1 LAYIAFAKDIYRVYG
16 DKQLFDKLS
25 SNYRAVFAME
35 SMRTAKTPSRPLKKV
50 KGMSD
55 KLNRKFDIWFLI
67 YLLFTVSI
75 ILLNVYGYIS
85 FGYGLGDV
93 FSLGV
98 IFLIAVFLSFIYI
111 IEVRKLNKPL
121 GKLIFMGVLLADII
135 VIVLY
140 LTIFRGP
147 EFPWH
152 GNLFLR

>member
-1 LAYIAFAKDIYRVYG
+1 M
-16 DKQLFDKLS
+16 
-25 SNYRAVFAME
+25 SN
-35 SMRTAKTPSRPLKKV
+35 
-50 KGMSD
+50 
-55 KLNRKFDIWFLI
+55 KLNRKFDICFLV
-67 YLLFTVSI
+67 YVLLTVSV

-98 IFLIAVFLSFIYI
+98 MFLIAVFLSFIYI

-121 GKLIFMGVLLADII
+121 GKLIFTGVLLADII